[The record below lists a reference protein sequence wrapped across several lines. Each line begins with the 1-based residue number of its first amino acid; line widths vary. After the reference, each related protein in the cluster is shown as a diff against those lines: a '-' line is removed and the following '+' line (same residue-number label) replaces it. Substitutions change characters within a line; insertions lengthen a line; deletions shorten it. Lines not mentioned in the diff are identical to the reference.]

1 MLKSKLTS
9 TVIAQANARL
19 SHLFPLHVK
28 HIEFGINAL
37 DSITGPQ
44 IQAQH

>member
-1 MLKSKLTS
+1 M
-9 TVIAQANARL
+9 IAQANARL
-19 SHLFPLHVK
+19 SHLCPFHVK
-28 HIEFGINAL
+28 HFEFEISVL

>member
-1 MLKSKLTS
+1 M
-9 TVIAQANARL
+9 IAQSNARL
-19 SHLFPLHVK
+19 SHLSPFHVK
-28 HIEFGINAL
+28 HFEFGINAL